1 MDYAQRDPRLF
12 WEFHIVCRGLGCR
25 VVSMEVLNL
34 KLQDLK
40 NDELHPET
48 DRVAIWG
55 SGSPA
60 TLYTLNPKS

>member
-1 MDYAQRDPRLF
+1 
-12 WEFHIVCRGLGCR
+12 
-25 VVSMEVLNL
+25 MEVLNL